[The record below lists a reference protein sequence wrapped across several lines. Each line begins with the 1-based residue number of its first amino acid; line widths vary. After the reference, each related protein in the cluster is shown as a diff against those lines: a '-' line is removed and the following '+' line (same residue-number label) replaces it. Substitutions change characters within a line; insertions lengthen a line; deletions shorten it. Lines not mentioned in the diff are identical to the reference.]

1 MIVAIALLGYAAL
14 LLTAGAT
21 ALARA
26 RWADRAPRLAVA
38 AWLALTGSA
47 VVSVVL
53 GGVALVV
60 PTVRV
65 SAGLSALLAA
75 CVMALRAGYAHP
87 GGAAMAGAGAVPGLA
102 VTGRVAWC
110 TAVTLG
116 RAGLAPRRPRRG
128 LALAGRPDRRP
139 CAHPLGPCP

>member
-47 VVSVVL
+47 IVSVVL

-75 CVMALRAGYAHP
+75 CGIALRATYAHP
-87 GGAAMAGAGAVPGLA
+87 GGAATARARAVVGLA

-110 TAVTLG
+110 TAVPLG
-116 RAGLAPRRPRRG
+116 RPGLAPPPHPRR
-128 LALAGRPDRRP
+128 
-139 CAHPLGPCP
+139 

>member
-1 MIVAIALLGYAAL
+1 MIVAVALLGYAAL
-14 LLTAGAT
+14 LLTAGAA

-65 SAGLSALLAA
+65 SASLSALLTA
-75 CVMALRAGYAHP
+75 CVMALRANYAHRAARRWPAP
-87 GGAAMAGAGAVPGLA
+87 GRYSGS
-102 VTGRVAWC
+102 R
-110 TAVTLG
+110 
-116 RAGLAPRRPRRG
+116 
-128 LALAGRPDRRP
+128 
-139 CAHPLGPCP
+139 

>member
-1 MIVAIALLGYAAL
+1 MIVAVTLLGYAVVL
-14 LLTAGAT
+14 LSAGAG

-38 AWLALTGSA
+38 TWLALTGSA

-65 SAGLSALLAA
+65 SASLSALLAPSFA
-75 CVMALRAGYAHP
+75 DAR
-87 GGAAMAGAGAVPGLA
+87 
-102 VTGRVAWC
+102 T
-110 TAVTLG
+110 
-116 RAGLAPRRPRRG
+116 
-128 LALAGRPDRRP
+128 
-139 CAHPLGPCP
+139 

>member
-1 MIVAIALLGYAAL
+1 MIVAVALLGYAAL
-14 LLTAGAT
+14 LLTAGAA

-60 PTVRV
+60 PTIHV
-65 SAGLSALLAA
+65 SASLSALLAA
-75 CVMALRAGYAHP
+75 CVMALALPTRTRAARRWP
-87 GGAAMAGAGAVPGLA
+87 PQ
-102 VTGRVAWC
+102 GRC
-110 TAVTLG
+110 SG
-116 RAGLAPRRPRRG
+116 SR
-128 LALAGRPDRRP
+128 
-139 CAHPLGPCP
+139 

>member
-14 LLTAGAT
+14 LLSAGAG

-47 VVSVVL
+47 VASVTL
-53 GGVALVV
+53 GGLAFVV

-65 SAGLSALLAA
+65 STDLSALLAA
-75 CVMALRAGYAHP
+75 CAMALRARYAHP
-87 GGAAMAGAGAVPGLA
+87 GGAA
-102 VTGRVAWC
+102 
-110 TAVTLG
+110 
-116 RAGLAPRRPRRG
+116 
-128 LALAGRPDRRP
+128 LAGRPDARLRAVVLAGPAVAVSGQGYCAQMVTAARATARP
-139 CAHPLGPCP
+139 GQCGSTSGC